1 MSDNQEVDQGEV
13 GPGTG
18 QETEYQVLARKYRP
32 QDFTDLI
39 GQDAMVRTLT
49 NAFES
54 GRLAHAF
61 ILTGVRGVGKT
72 TTARVIA
79 RALNCIGPD
88 GDGGPTIEPCGQC
101 EFCQAIAE
109 DRLVDVLEMD
119 AASRTGVDDI
129 RELIEGVR
137 YKPVSARYKVYIID
151 EVHML
156 SRNAFN
162 ALLKT
167 LEEPP
172 AHVKFIFAT
181 TEIRKVPVTVLSRC
195 QRFDL
200 KRVDVETLS
209 RFFTEIAQQ
218 EGAALSDAAISLIA
232 RAADGSVRDGLSLLD
247 QAVATG
253 ATAGEL
259 DAGAVRDMLGLAD
272 RERSFDLLESI
283 LKGEVAQ
290 ALDFLSDDYANGA
303 DPIVLVQDLLEV
315 VHWLS
320 RVKVT
325 PDIADGPTIAEADK
339 VRGKDLAGRLSMG
352 SLTRAWQ
359 MLLKGLR
366 EAQSAPSPIKAVE
379 MIVIRLA
386 YLADLPTPADA
397 VKTMSESAGAGGGG
411 GASQPSSTGAVPSGS
426 PTGVVGNGPGGSAP
440 ALAVEQ
446 AAPSPMQS
454 SEPVAQLKADPQSF
468 EEVIALTDELNERIL
483 KANLV
488 SNVHLVRFD
497 PVTPSNPGSILYR
510 PGKNAPGDLAQQLS
524 RFLNE
529 HTGQRWVVTVSLDEQ
544 GGDTVHEQ
552 EEEAKR
558 FKRDEIAAHPFM
570 QSVLETFPGAKIE
583 EIRDIGGY
591 DQSAASE
598 KTDQTNGD
606 YEE

>member
-1 MSDNQEVDQGEV
+1 MAIEINAKTTALLIQDLQNDVI
-13 GPGTG
+13 
-18 QETEYQVLARKYRP
+18 TE
-32 QDFTDLI
+32 
-39 GQDAMVRTLT
+39 GG
-49 NAFES
+49 AFADS
-54 GRLAHAF
+54 GSPAHAKSQNVVANVIDLAAAGRRAGMAIIHVHYVVDAGAPGLKLNAPLF
-61 ILTGVRGVGKT
+61 QGVKEANAVVRGTWGAAPV
-72 TTARVIA
+72 
-79 RALNCIGPD
+79 D
-88 GDGGPTIEPCGQC
+88 G
-101 EFCQAIAE
+101 
-109 DRLVDVLEMD
+109 LE
-119 AASRTGVDDI
+119 
-129 RELIEGVR
+129 
-137 YKPVSARYKVYIID
+137 
-151 EVHML
+151 
-156 SRNAFN
+156 
-162 ALLKT
+162 
-167 LEEPP
+167 
-172 AHVKFIFAT
+172 
-181 TEIRKVPVTVLSRC
+181 
-195 QRFDL
+195 
-200 KRVDVETLS
+200 
-209 RFFTEIAQQ
+209 QQ
-218 EGAALSDAAISLIA
+218 EGDFLVEKIRMNGFHDT
-232 RAADGSVRDGLSLLD
+232 
-247 QAVATG
+247 Q
-253 ATAGEL
+253 
-259 DAGAVRDMLGLAD
+259 
-272 RERSFDLLESI
+272 LESI

-558 FKRDEIAAHPFM
+558 LKRDEIAAHPFM